1 MKPLSDKKFARKLFK
16 LYDIDDGGSISRDEM
31 ADILTVIYKMD
42 SNTNQESLKKT
53 ELNRL
58 QSISSLGSSD
68 SADSRSSNSE
78 NALKNRAF
86 MKEMVLYRTC

>member
-1 MKPLSDKKFARKLFK
+1 
-16 LYDIDDGGSISRDEM
+16 M

-42 SNTNQESLKKT
+42 SNTNQESFKKT

-86 MKEMVLYRTC
+86 MKEMVL